1 LKQKET
7 AREYRR
13 RRSVE
18 LMNEGRPLPLIADI
32 LGVSR
37 QSICHWRELAQ
48 SESGLAMKPPTGRPC
63 KLTDKQLAKL
73 KELLSQGA
81 TAQGWCNELWTAK
94 RVAYLIWK
102 QFRVKFSSGN
112 VQRILTKR
120 MGWSAQ
126 RPTRQ
131 LRGRDDK
138 EIQLWLTEEYPHI
151 LDRAQNRHAYL
162 VFIDESGF
170 LLAPLLRR
178 TYAPRGKQ
186 PVIKNADPHDRLSV
200 IGAITISPE
209 RHHFGFHFHLSE
221 DNVNFHGYSI
231 VPFIDGLRR
240 WIAGPFTRGYRTV
253 PTYSKLSFAVLAL
266 PLTHGS
272 PSRLLGRPT
281 DDSS

>member
-1 LKQKET
+1 
-7 AREYRR
+7 
-13 RRSVE
+13 
-18 LMNEGRPLPLIADI
+18 
-32 LGVSR
+32 
-37 QSICHWRELAQ
+37 
-48 SESGLAMKPPTGRPC
+48 
-63 KLTDKQLAKL
+63 
-73 KELLSQGA
+73 
-81 TAQGWCNELWTAK
+81 
-94 RVAYLIWK
+94 
-102 QFRVKFSSGN
+102 
-112 VQRILTKR
+112 

-131 LRGRDDK
+131 LRGRDDQ
-138 EIQLWLTEEYPHI
+138 EIQLWLTEEYPQV
-151 LDRAQNRHAYL
+151 LERARNRHAYL

-240 WIAGPFTRGYRTV
+240 WIAGPFTIIWDGILIHRAKPLIEYFARHRRIVVEGFPAEASELNPVDNMWGYIKYGRL
-253 PTYSKLSFAVLAL
+253 PNYAPRAL
-266 PLTHGS
+266 RELRSRIKSEFKRLQDRPDLLEALFRRSGLNLDSREPIKTSWTADGRLIIGKHVGKRHEW
-272 PSRLLGRPT
+272 PS
-281 DDSS
+281 